1 MKTRA
6 TISIRPDVLKEAKQL
21 AERSHTSVSAL
32 IETLLMEASREAK
45 DPVEALIG
53 SGRLKASTEPDPIRD
68 HLLKKYLTS

>member
-6 TISIRPDVLKEAKQL
+6 TISIRPDVLREAKQL

-32 IETLLMEASREAK
+32 IESLLTEASRREA

-53 SGRLKASTEPDPIRD
+53 SASLKAFPEPDPVRE
-68 HLLKKYLTS
+68 HLMRKYLKS